1 MSNKL
6 NRDIKTFFTTT
17 RLIILKFSKKNKKNL
32 PKMLQICSFF
42 LHAPCSLLQETLFQ
56 FSNTAHWLVDS
67 GFVLRSEFWLADS
80 APMLA
85 CDWSSRAE
93 WLAVGQ
99 HSVQTGSSQTNLCTS
114 GYSQRKYFILCNVHM
129 LKKFCQ
135 FFLSMHCYLKMDKT
149 SWR

>member
-1 MSNKL
+1 MRNK
-6 NRDIKTFFTTT
+6 KTRHKHIFY
-17 RLIILKFSKKNKKNL
+17 LLILKLSKNAYL
-32 PKMLQICSFF
+32 PKMPQICSLF

-114 GYSQRKYFILCNVHM
+114 GYSQRKYFMCNVHI

-135 FFLSMHCYLKMDKT
+135 FFINALLHKN
-149 SWR
+149 R